1 MGARSAQRRGE
12 GVGGDV
18 AQVGDDASVAAHEDV
33 PSYTVA
39 HMVLTFE
46 AMEGVRMQLNVNNL
60 FNESYYRT
68 VINSTQF
75 IPAEGRNVQFTTSL
89 SL

>member
-1 MGARSAQRRGE
+1 MRLGFGLE
-12 GVGGDV
+12 YNGDYYS
-18 AQVGDDASVAAHEDV
+18 DDTNLIKV